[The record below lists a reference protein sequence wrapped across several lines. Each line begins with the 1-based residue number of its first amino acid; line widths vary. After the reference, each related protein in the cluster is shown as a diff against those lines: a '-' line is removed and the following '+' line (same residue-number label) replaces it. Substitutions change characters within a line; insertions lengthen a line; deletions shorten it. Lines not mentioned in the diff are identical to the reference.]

1 MEDWKKT
8 KCGTCI
14 FQRGKPI
21 CNSCMKYHLYKPMSN
36 ADKIRSMTDEELAN
50 FLDSV
55 FNNIFDGY
63 EFPCNDCSERINCDV
78 CFEEWLKSE
87 VEQMKAGG
95 ENE

>member
-36 ADKIRSMTDEELAN
+36 ADKIRSMTDEELAEMFTKLAWN
-50 FLDSV
+50 SEVQTTPLKYLD
-55 FNNIFDGY
+55 
-63 EFPCNDCSERINCDV
+63 
-78 CFEEWLKSE
+78 WLKAE
-87 VEQMKAGG
+87 RER
-95 ENE
+95 